1 MTSSESLQ
9 SPIQPALLIPLNPEQ
24 QEESKVAPQ
33 VLQTPLVMSK
43 IKETI
48 RVSLTGNLDSGKTTL
63 SKLLAA
69 PAGVKD
75 DGLGTLRNKVLH

>member
-1 MTSSESLQ
+1 MTSSGSSQ
-9 SPIQPALLIPLNPEQ
+9 TAIQPTLVLPLNPEQ
-24 QEESKVAPQ
+24 LEESKVPPH
-33 VLQTPLVMSK
+33 VSQTPLIISK
-43 IKETI
+43 TKETI

-75 DGLGTLRNKVLH
+75 DG